1 MNLTEE
7 EKFFVAHFLLGSH
20 SYVKPVFGKYISLY
34 SYLDQTDE
42 PIDTQERQIKEDDW
56 YFCDLLN
63 KIYSQSNES
72 TWKSVFKELDEE
84 GFFDNEDFYNKF
96 LEVANWLYSKD
107 SLRYFFEAGKVAGKI
122 YGVNREAERILK
134 RENEVKRQEERRARL
149 PLIQKSEKEL
159 EQDRINAIKLI
170 YKGVG
175 RSKDFGSN
183 NNLKGDWGLKSRSK
197 LDGDGNDWREQ
208 S

>member
-1 MNLTEE
+1 MNLTDE
-7 EKFFVAHFLLGSH
+7 EKFFVAHFLLGSQ

-42 PIDTQERQIKEDDW
+42 PIKTQEKQIKEDDW
-56 YFCDLLN
+56 YFCELLK

-72 TWKSVFKELDEE
+72 TWKSVFKELDKE

-122 YGVNREAERILK
+122 YGVNRD
-134 RENEVKRQEERRARL
+134 NERRTHQ
-149 PLIQKSEKEL
+149 PLIQKSDKEM

>member
-7 EKFFVAHFLLGSH
+7 EKFFVAHFLLGSQ

-42 PIDTQERQIKEDDW
+42 PIDTQQRQIKEDDW
-56 YFCDLLN
+56 YFCDLLK

-107 SLRYFFEAGKVAGKI
+107 CLRYFFEAGKVAGKI
-122 YGVNREAERILK
+122 YGVNREAERILE
-134 RENEVKRQEERRARL
+134 RENEVKRQKERRARL
-149 PLIQKSEKEL
+149 PLIQKSEREL

-183 NNLKGDWGLKSRSK
+183 NNLKGNWGLKSRSK

>member
-7 EKFFVAHFLLGSH
+7 EKFFVAHFLLGSQ

-42 PIDTQERQIKEDDW
+42 PIDTQEKQIKEDDW
-56 YFCDLLN
+56 YFCDLLK

-72 TWKSVFKELDEE
+72 TWKSVFKELDDE

-107 SLRYFFEAGKVAGKI
+107 CLRYFFEAGKVTGKF
-122 YGVNREAERILK
+122 YGVNRVVDRVLERDK
-134 RENEVKRQEERRARL
+134 EVKKQNERRTRP

>member
-134 RENEVKRQEERRARL
+134 RENEVK
-149 PLIQKSEKEL
+149 
-159 EQDRINAIKLI
+159 
-170 YKGVG
+170 
-175 RSKDFGSN
+175 
-183 NNLKGDWGLKSRSK
+183 
-197 LDGDGNDWREQ
+197 
-208 S
+208 

>member
-1 MNLTEE
+1 MSKTCN
-7 EKFFVAHFLLGSH
+7 H
-20 SYVKPVFGKYISLY
+20 SYVTAAVG
-34 SYLDQTDE
+34 
-42 PIDTQERQIKEDDW
+42 
-56 YFCDLLN
+56 
-63 KIYSQSNES
+63 
-72 TWKSVFKELDEE
+72 
-84 GFFDNEDFYNKF
+84 
-96 LEVANWLYSKD
+96 
-107 SLRYFFEAGKVAGKI
+107 LRYFFEAGKVAGKI
-122 YGVNREAERILK
+122 YGVNREAERILE
-134 RENEVKRQEERRARL
+134 RENEVKRQNERKTRL